1 MPSFHHLEDPETL
14 RLLVKNLA
22 EGIYITNAQGDI
34 LDANPAF
41 VEICGYGSLAE
52 LRRHKVKDLLAE
64 PSIRAVQQ
72 KVLAHE
78 GKVRDFELEIRRPDG
93 EIRTVVD
100 TCFLMRD
107 PETGQELCHG
117 ILVDIS
123 SRKRLE
129 RDLQEMSV
137 RDPLT
142 GCYNRR
148 QLAHL
153 GGQLDGTDRTWAV
166 IVLDID
172 NFKEY
177 NDLHGHKRGDE
188 ALVAL
193 GRFLLR
199 NARTEDSVI
208 RLGGDEF
215 AVLLVAEDAT
225 DPAVVARRLKEAA
238 TSSEIPPFTLG
249 WAVRHELE
257 SIEQTLSRA
266 DRGLLEARFRE
277 RRWQD
282 RRQARRR

>member
-22 EGIYITNAQGDI
+22 EGIYITNTRGDI

-52 LRRHKVKDLLAE
+52 LRRHQVKDLLAD
-64 PSIRAVQQ
+64 PAIRGVQQ
-72 KVLAHE
+72 EVLARD
-78 GKVRDFELEIRRPDG
+78 GKVRDFELEIRRPSG

-100 TCFLMRD
+100 TCFLLRD

-117 ILVDIS
+117 ILVDITG
-123 SRKRLE
+123 RKRLE

-153 GGQLDGTDRTWAV
+153 AGLLDGTDRSWAV

-193 GRFLLR
+193 GRFLLC

-215 AVLLVAEDAT
+215 AVLLVAEDAG
-225 DPAVVARRLKEAA
+225 DPSVVARRLKDAA
-238 TSSEIPPFTLG
+238 VRSEIPPFTLG
-249 WAVRHELE
+249 WAVRHEQETL
-257 SIEQTLSRA
+257 EQTLSRA

-277 RRWQD
+277 RRWHD

>member
-1 MPSFHHLEDPETL
+1 MPRFHNLEDPETL

-22 EGIYITNAQGDI
+22 EGIYITNARGDI

-41 VEICGYGSLAE
+41 VEICGYPSLSE
-52 LRRHKVKDLLAE
+52 LRKHQVKDLLAE
-64 PSIRAVQQ
+64 PSIREVQQ
-72 KVLAHE
+72 EVLAHE

-93 EIRTVVD
+93 EVRTVVD

-107 PETGQELCHG
+107 PETGQDLCHG

-129 RDLQEMSV
+129 RRLQEMSV

-153 GGQLDGTDRTWAV
+153 GTLLDGTDQAWGV

-193 GRFLLR
+193 GRFLLC
-199 NARTEDSVI
+199 NARSEDSVI

-215 AVLLVAEDAT
+215 AVLLVAGDAL
-225 DPAVVARRLKEAA
+225 DPGVVARRLKDAA
-238 TSSEIPPFTLG
+238 TTSEIPPFTLG
-249 WAVRHELE
+249 WAVRSERE
-257 SIEQTLSRA
+257 SLEQTLSRA
-266 DRGLLEARFRE
+266 DRGLLESRSRE

-282 RRQARRR
+282 RRRARRG